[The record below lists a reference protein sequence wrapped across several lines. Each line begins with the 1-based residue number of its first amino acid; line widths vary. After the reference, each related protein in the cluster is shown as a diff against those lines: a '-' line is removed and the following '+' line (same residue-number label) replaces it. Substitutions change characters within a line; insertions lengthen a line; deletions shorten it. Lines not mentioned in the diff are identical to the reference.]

1 MMTIAS
7 LLIILWWCSNGSVRA
22 RRSGAGGA
30 ARIAYLFSGCV
41 FGAFMRRS
49 KMRFVLVL
57 LLVCSLVEVHS
68 QQTIPYVSFMGQTLA
83 NHSYVDLSL
92 VGDDLS
98 GSDSVQC
105 HTDLS
110 TCCTT
115 AQGVHRGDWYFPD
128 ENRLPLPNRGDFIE
142 ARGVQRV
149 DLLRQNSATS
159 PVGIYHCEIQT
170 TDHILIRAT
179 VYVGLY
185 TNTRG
190 KLEAAEIV
198 LWFCGLFG
206 YSYCY

>member
-1 MMTIAS
+1 MMTIGS
-7 LLIILWWCSNGSVRA
+7 LLNILWWCNNSGSQYARA
-22 RRSGAGGA
+22 DPALEAQRPSVSMQRRC
-30 ARIAYLFSGCV
+30 L

-57 LLVCSLVEVHS
+57 LLVCSLMEVHS

-110 TCCTT
+110 TCCSG
-115 AQGVHRGDWYFPD
+115 ADGPHRGDWYFPD
-128 ENRLPLPNRGDFIE
+128 GYRLPFGGGDNITIE
-142 ARGVQRV
+142 ARYYQRV
-149 DLLRQNSATS
+149 DLRRQNSATS
-159 PVGIYHCEIQT
+159 PVGIYRCEIHT
-170 TDHILIRAT
+170 TDHISIRAI

-185 TNTRG
+185 TDTGG
-190 KLEAAEIV
+190 KPEAAEIG

-206 YSYCY
+206 HY